1 MNTVENTLKRPQPH
15 EFSDHRQ
22 YLKAMVFYLKQTQ
35 VAFSYRYFARR
46 AGFSSPN
53 FLKLVAEGKRNIA
66 PETISRFATG
76 LGLTAKEQEAFD
88 VLVKLGQAATDA
100 ERNLYF
106 QRLQKIRA
114 GASPTAQLEAA
125 QYEVYSHWYVIP
137 VRELMLTD
145 GFREDP
151 AWIARRLRP
160 RIRPKEAQH
169 ALDLLVKTG
178 LASRDAGGRL
188 KPSETKL
195 ATPDNVKF
203 LSVRNYHR
211 AMLEIASKSL
221 DTIPQDKRNVT
232 SLTVALSPKQYE
244 LATRRIAAFR
254 QELLDELEDT
264 PADGESREIHLLGF
278 QVVPVSG
285 EEEK

>member
-1 MNTVENTLKRPQPH
+1 MILDKNTPKRPLPH
-15 EFSDHRQ
+15 EFADHRQ
-22 YLKAMVFYLKQTQ
+22 YLKAMVVYLKQTQ

-66 PETISRFATG
+66 PETIPRFGAG
-76 LGLTAKEQEAFD
+76 LGLTVKEQEAFD
-88 VLVKLGQAATDA
+88 VLVKLGQATTDA
-100 ERNLYF
+100 ERNLYL

-137 VRELMLTD
+137 VRELMLLD
-145 GFREDP
+145 EFREDP

-160 RIRPKEAQH
+160 RIKQREAEH
-169 ALDLLVKTG
+169 ALELLLKTG
-178 LASRDAGGRL
+178 LAARDGSGRL
-188 KPSETKL
+188 RPSETKL

-211 AMLEIASKSL
+211 AMLDLASKSL

-232 SLTVALSPKQYE
+232 SLTVALSAKQYAFAIKQISE
-244 LATRRIAAFR
+244 FR
-254 QELLDELEDT
+254 QELLDQLEDMPT
-264 PADGESREIHLLGF
+264 DGERKEIHLLGF
-278 QVVPVSG
+278 QAVPVSG